1 MSKRDPFIAVD
12 TLDIGGKP
20 MRIYPMILGDA
31 AVVEGL
37 IQRFSLDSIP
47 VAMLMENSRQAV
59 VEIVKLATKKTED
72 ELQAVTVYE
81 IEQIVDT
88 YLGLSKLKKKMEA

>member
-1 MSKRDPFIAVD
+1 
-12 TLDIGGKP
+12 

-37 IQRFSLDSIP
+37 IQRFSLDTIP